1 MAKIQLLIVQNKK
14 TTDMTALVK
23 SVHWKGRKGSSART
37 LTVTMID
44 DDGYKHARS
53 GIDVEDGNQC
63 VFLVDGKERFRG
75 ILLNQN
81 QGNTKRL
88 KFTAYDNGIYL
99 ANNKD
104 TFVYKNKSADQ
115 VFTDVCSRFGIPT
128 GEVAKCSYQIP
139 ELTKS
144 KTTGQDAVLDALSL
158 DYKATGIRHYVS
170 SDKGKLSLLQR
181 KDQSFPLSSMATPT
195 STATPTQRAS
205 RTSKPA

>member
-1 MAKIQLLIVQNKK
+1 MAKIQLLLIQGDT

-44 DDGYKHARS
+44 DNGYKHARS

-63 VFLVDGKERFRG
+63 VFYVDGQERFRG
-75 ILLNQN
+75 ILLNQG
-81 QGNTKRL
+81 QSGKKQL
-88 KFTAYDNGIYL
+88 KYTAYDNGIYL

-104 TFVYKNKSADQ
+104 TFVYKNKTADE

-128 GEVAKCSYQIP
+128 GDVAKCNYKIP

-144 KTTGQDAVLDALSL
+144 KTTGQDAV
-158 DYKATGIRHYVS
+158 
-170 SDKGKLSLLQR
+170 
-181 KDQSFPLSSMATPT
+181 
-195 STATPTQRAS
+195 
-205 RTSKPA
+205 

>member
-14 TTDMTALVK
+14 TTDMTTLVK

-63 VFLVDGKERFRG
+63 IFLVDGKERFRG

-81 QGNTKRL
+81 QGNKKNL

-104 TFVYKNKSADQ
+104 TFVYKNKTADQ
-115 VFTDVCSRFGIPT
+115 VFAESPSSRRAWI
-128 GEVAKCSYQIP
+128 EI
-139 ELTKS
+139 
-144 KTTGQDAVLDALSL
+144 
-158 DYKATGIRHYVS
+158 
-170 SDKGKLSLLQR
+170 
-181 KDQSFPLSSMATPT
+181 SSMVT
-195 STATPTQRAS
+195 SCPP
-205 RTSKPA
+205 SKGRPPRGGRG